1 MLDSFTTKKH
11 QLNDTKEKD
20 IEALEK
26 IQSKISSLEKE
37 RQQIEARIKDADEEQ
52 VKIKKQI
59 DKLKEMDSDTE
70 SDG

>member
-26 IQSKISSLEKE
+26 IQSKILTLEKE
-37 RQQIEARIKDADEEQ
+37 RQQIQAKIKDADEEQ